1 MSSLTSATVDIDRA
15 IAVVA
20 LAFSADP
27 VNRWAYPDAHT
38 YYLHYPS
45 FVRAF
50 SGRAFETGGA
60 FVTEGY
66 EGVALW
72 LPPGVHPDEEA
83 LAAITEES
91 VPPERLE
98 GLSQLLE
105 LQSMT
110 HPTEPHWYLP
120 MIGVDPLHQG
130 KGIGSQLLREG
141 LSVCDQAGLP
151 AYLEATNEGSGA
163 LYLRHGFEVMAELQ
177 VSGSPP
183 VWPMWRRPR

>member
-151 AYLEATNEGSGA
+151 AYLEATNEGSRA
-163 LYLRHGFEVMAELQ
+163 LYLRHGFLVMAELQ